1 MKFTKTFLYSVL
13 GMTCA
18 NLANA
23 EVAQSKNDNL
33 DDNIQVATPKFQAP
47 TVQPK
52 VNNQGSVSMTKAE
65 LAQHP
70 DLIIR
75 GIIPAVLQNN
85 EEVVSLLLPL
95 YREIPQKDPV
105 LLSWAEAIEA
115 PSREL

>member
-1 MKFTKTFLYSVL
+1 
-13 GMTCA
+13 MTCA

-75 GIIPAVLQNN
+75 GMIPAVLQKMKK
-85 EEVVSLLLPL
+85 L
-95 YREIPQKDPV
+95 YRYYYLYIEKFPKKIP
-105 LLSWAEAIEA
+105 SC
-115 PSREL
+115 